1 MLARQVGRHP
11 GTHVHRR
18 SDECVRCRPPWAH
31 GTSSRSRRPAGRGSV
46 TRASSRAARRGGLR
60 LPIPVAGAALHSP
73 ILVMLA
79 STPHPDAVEPER
91 EQLWRDRRARSL
103 LRQTHGSHPTTHARP
118 PIIVSVSASRMR
130 TYPCHAPPPV
140 PRDDWHRPTAPPAL
154 REAALP
160 PVVTR
165 GRLTGRGGPPEPLVD
180 GRLRPCSRDA
190 PALRPCI
197 TCAAA

>member
-1 MLARQVGRHP
+1 MQASLGSRHVITVAASGGARLR
-11 GTHVHRR
+11 
-18 SDECVRCRPPWAH
+18 DARPSA
-31 GTSSRSRRPAGRGSV
+31 
-46 TRASSRAARRGGLR
+46 RAARRGGLR
-60 LPIPVAGAALHSP
+60 VPIPVTGAALHSP

-79 STPHPDAVEPER
+79 STPHPDAVEPKR

-103 LRQTHGSHPTTHARP
+103 VRQTHGSHPATHARP

-160 PVVTR
+160 PVATR
-165 GRLTGRGGPPEPLVD
+165 GRLTGRGGPPEHLVD
-180 GRLRPCSRDA
+180 GRLRPYSRDA